1 MITFNHEKAFRDLG
15 DGVMNF
21 FSKLFKT
28 NKNPKKDN
36 EYIKENFTTLIDY
49 WSGVIEGSVGLED
62 GSKFSD
68 KTIYNTKLLKYP
80 KKYLEIACIIAA
92 NNTKDKKIFEACR
105 TSYMWFAN
113 FSDEVKDK
121 ITNSTQDI
129 IDVVAKYG
137 DDAMSLDKKDTD
149 SLIKEIADVPHDEKK
164 SREIFNAISKTQM
177 AYVKKFDELTKK
189 K

>member
-1 MITFNHEKAFRDLG
+1 
-15 DGVMNF
+15 MNF

-28 NKNPKKDN
+28 NKNPKKDS

-49 WSGVIEGSVGLED
+49 WSGVIEGTVGLED

-68 KTIYNTKLLKYP
+68 NTIYNTKFLKYP
-80 KKYLEIACIIAA
+80 KRYLEIACISAGKNA
-92 NNTKDKKIFEACR
+92 KDKKIFEACR
-105 TSYMWFAN
+105 TCYMWFAN

-121 ITNSTQDI
+121 IVNSSQDI
-129 IDVVAKYG
+129 MDIVAKYG
-137 DDAMSLDKKDTD
+137 DDTTSLDKKDTD
-149 SLIKEIADVPHDEKK
+149 SLIKEIDDAPHDEKK

-189 K
+189 DK